1 MQKDLPGNVESKRD
15 EIKYTSSDSEV
26 SFRGNN
32 QINEAS
38 NESPGRPV
46 MLVKGCQTEP
56 MITIGCQ
63 TETDPDENKQ

>member
-1 MQKDLPGNVESKRD
+1 MATKHFEFGKQITQQLKKMQKDLPGNGESKRD

-26 SFRGNN
+26 SFRANN

-46 MLVKGCQTEP
+46 MLAKGC
-56 MITIGCQ
+56 
-63 TETDPDENKQ
+63 

>member
-26 SFRGNN
+26 SFRANN

-38 NESPGRPV
+38 NESPGRPL
-46 MLVKGCQTEP
+46 MLAKGC
-56 MITIGCQ
+56 
-63 TETDPDENKQ
+63 

>member
-1 MQKDLPGNVESKRD
+1 MQNNLPGNVESKRD

-26 SFRGNN
+26 SFRATN

-46 MLVKGCQTEP
+46 MKAKGC
-56 MITIGCQ
+56 
-63 TETDPDENKQ
+63 